1 MSSHESIAFRYE
13 EWRQSQVNVADLEG
27 FNFQVAFEAYRFQTE
42 VLCFK
47 LQIRIRSG
55 LSYPFRPATGMKS
68 STTEPSSSVHSRMVA
83 CATSG

>member
-47 LQIRIRSG
+47 LQRSC
-55 LSYPFRPATGMKS
+55 LR
-68 STTEPSSSVHSRMVA
+68 
-83 CATSG
+83 